1 METKQILEVYQGSI
15 LKVLGKTWAQAVDAL
30 PDGVRTVAASEKPFW
45 GVLWYEQGENG
56 ALSCYKENADS
67 SD

>member
-1 METKQILEVYQGSI
+1 METKKILEVYQGSI
-15 LKVLGKTWAQAVDAL
+15 LKVLGKTWAQAVAAL
-30 PDGVRTVAASEKPFW
+30 PDGVRTITANEKPSW
-45 GVLWYEQGENG
+45 GVLWYEQGKNG

>member
-15 LKVLGKTWAQAVDAL
+15 LKVLGKTWAQAVASL
-30 PDGVRTVAASEKPFW
+30 PDGVRTVAASEKPSW
-45 GVLWYEQGENG
+45 GALWYVKGKNGE
-56 ALSCYKENADS
+56 LKYYQDNADS